1 MRRRSTIQRLSAVAV
16 AAAGT
21 IVAGLL
27 AAPPAYAADV
37 THTIAQVQ
45 GTGAAS
51 TPARRT
57 RP

>member
-1 MRRRSTIQRLSAVAV
+1 MPRRSTIQRLSAVAV
-16 AAAGT
+16 AAAGAL
-21 IVAGLL
+21 VAGVL

-45 GTGAAS
+45 GTDVATS
-51 TPARRT
+51 PARRT